1 MANIQTFL
9 NAHGFEF
16 RTHLDE
22 SETHKKVCVGIYD
35 KEDGALC
42 NLVRMFV
49 EPNDFDDEEE
59 GGVAIWT
66 GKVDEGEKLHNVE
79 FRVFGHMFASIYEVG
94 VPTEERRQ
102 TLCMKVVGNKKEVVI
117 DRTLDTV
124 RLNSFG
130 EF

>member
-16 RTHLDE
+16 RSHLDE
-22 SETHKKVCVGIYD
+22 SETRKKVCVGIYEKD
-35 KEDGALC
+35 LPEPC

-49 EPNDFDDEEE
+49 EPEDDQTEE
-59 GGVAIWT
+59 GGVAIWH
-66 GKVDEGEKLHNVE
+66 GYVGDGEKLHNVE

-94 VPTEERRQ
+94 VPWNIRHN
-102 TLCMKVVGNKKEVVI
+102 TLCMKVIGTDKELVI
-117 DRTLDTV
+117 DRTLDTI

-130 EF
+130 ED